1 MEADN
6 YDPSSDVDKPPLP
19 VPDLSNVK
27 ILSPRKLNNELELF
41 MNGSGDRAV
50 FLCQFHFS
58 GFKLNFKA
66 ELNSQIQGFLMRVCD
81 TPSIGRE
88 CDSRFRGFG
97 AINHNTVP
105 KIKFPPWSH

>member
-6 YDPSSDVDKPPLP
+6 YDHSSDVDKPPLP
-19 VPDLSNVK
+19 VPDLSNVE
-27 ILSPRKLNNELELF
+27 ILLNNELKLF

-66 ELNSQIQGFLMRVCD
+66 ELNSQIRGFFLTGVCN

-97 AINHNTVP
+97 TINYNIVP